1 MASTVAVRAPSSA
14 KKAPIVAA
22 GPAPHPAQ
30 PASPAALLSH
40 NHVQPAWPHAIPVQS
55 EAKTLNSPE
64 QAEPGIALPIQRKLA
79 IGGTSDPLEDEA
91 DPIAERVMSIRT
103 PYPVESGIANAP
115 HRVQRQ
121 CSCGGTCSKCKGEV
135 RDEDQGE
142 LQRKPVASTNV
153 RETNAPPIVH
163 QVLRSPGQALDS
175 ATRAFMEPRFGYDF
189 SGVRVHTDRRAAE
202 SAESI
207 HALAYTAGQDI
218 VFSHNTY
225 APFTH
230 QGRELLGHEL
240 AHTIQQRGS
249 GGVPPSPAPDGIFE
263 SSADAAGRAVA
274 NGQSIS
280 ADFPA
285 CGFGLARSPATPEV
299 LNDEDLVRAIQETS
313 DRLKQASYPGRDSD
327 VGWMAQ
333 LKAEAARRASF
344 KQPPA
349 ITPPKPAAAPKPP
362 LRDPAADRAAAV
374 ADAEAAA
381 AQIDQDLKAEDDDEP
396 LVTPMAISS
405 TKSTVK
411 PAATV
416 SADRARQKTPDP
428 AMARFLPGGFK
439 DEDIYKDSDAE
450 MKRIDE
456 RIARDREI
464 AKAPYNDRLQTV
476 RIKLQAKS
484 SYSYSRNEAFSH
496 MTGAEVWSEGMA
508 DGLFIESEKQS
519 VYEDQ
524 KSHQQFINEKM
535 AEDASNARAK
545 SESDRYQAWVA
556 QGEQFSSPQTIIQPF
571 VVAAAAPELVAAAY
585 FGTQTGAMA
594 GETYNSCVHG
604 TKEEC
609 AAAAAKLAA
618 QIALERATK
627 GRSGEAPTRSGG
639 KPPPPEDLTFPR
651 GTDVT
656 NASAF
661 PPPKLPTPVRETKL
675 EQAAARPR
683 DATPAPPEAGVET
696 PGAPQPEAEPVTTDP
711 ELKPYV
717 NNNPKATLPEIETG
731 TFLDTRA
738 QAGKL
743 KGVSRVEGAPEL
755 KVRSGDYR
763 FVRPDGTKI
772 RADLVE
778 PRTTNTSSIVTSI
791 FKKSGQAEVAVVRLG
806 EGTSGELSAA
816 QAESIARD
824 VVSTPGIT
832 INRVIVTKGSEIIV
846 DLP

>member
-1 MASTVAVRAPSSA
+1 MPWPIQAKLEVGAVDDPSE
-14 KKAPIVAA
+14 
-22 GPAPHPAQ
+22 
-30 PASPAALLSH
+30 
-40 NHVQPAWPHAIPVQS
+40 S
-55 EAKTLNSPE
+55 EADR
-64 QAEPGIALPIQRKLA
+64 IADQVVAMRNTVGAGSAPLA
-79 IGGTSDPLEDEA
+79 DVP
-91 DPIAERVMSIRT
+91 
-103 PYPVESGIANAP
+103 PVVNE
-115 HRVQRQ
+115 
-121 CSCGGTCSKCKGEV
+121 
-135 RDEDQGE
+135 
-142 LQRKPVASTNV
+142 
-153 RETNAPPIVH
+153 
-163 QVLRSPGQALDS
+163 VLRSAGRPLD
-175 ATRAFMEPRFGYDF
+175 AVVRTFMEPRFGYDF
-189 SGVRVHTDRRAAE
+189 SQVRVHTDRRAAE

-225 APFTH
+225 APSTH
-230 QGRELLGHEL
+230 HGRELLAHEL

-249 GGVPPSPAPDGIFE
+249 GGIPPSPAPDGIFE
-263 SSADAAGRAVA
+263 SSADAAGRAVP

-285 CGFGLARSPATPEV
+285 CGFGLAPSLATPEV
-299 LNDEDLVRAIQETS
+299 YNDEDLFRAIQETS

-362 LRDPAADRAAAV
+362 RRDPAADRAAAV
-374 ADAEAAA
+374 AEAEAAA
-381 AQIDQDLKAEDDDEP
+381 AQIDQDLKVEDDDEP

-405 TKSTVK
+405 SKSAVK

-416 SADRARQKTPDP
+416 SADRARQNTPDP

-464 AKAPYNDRLQTV
+464 AKTPYSDRLQTV
-476 RIKLQAKS
+476 RIKLQKKS
-484 SYSYSRNEAFSH
+484 SYWYSRNEAFSH

-524 KSHQQFINEKM
+524 KSRQQFINEKM
-535 AEDASNARAK
+535 AEDARNARAK
-545 SESDRYQAWVA
+545 FESDRYQAWVA

-609 AAAAAKLAA
+609 AVATAKLAA

-627 GRSGEAPTRSGG
+627 GKSGEAPTSSGG
-639 KPPPPEDLTFPR
+639 KPPSPEDLTFPR

-661 PPPKLPTPVRETKL
+661 PPPKMPTPVSEAELVASNARIPASIKPQEPQAHQQNWWALGGKGMAPPAYRDPEGNVRVSTDSPLLQPATRAGISPLRADQSGSSAPKEVKPVPVPGSTSSRQEVGTADTGKAPPVPAPDPL
-675 EQAAARPR
+675 AKTPAAPVPLAAAPAAPGVSPHERTGQAGTASQR
-683 DATPAPPEAGVET
+683 AVAQTARKQIAPPQAISEEAV
-696 PGAPQPEAEPVTTDP
+696 QRMQ
-711 ELKPYV
+711 
-717 NNNPKATLPEIETG
+717 NNPRPSSPG
-731 TFLDTRA
+731 R
-738 QAGKL
+738 
-743 KGVSRVEGAPEL
+743 KGRGSGVNYTIDHDHHEL
-755 KVRSGDYR
+755 
-763 FVRPDGTKI
+763 
-772 RADLVE
+772 AW
-778 PRTTNTSSIVTSI
+778 
-791 FKKSGQAEVAVVRLG
+791 QRLG
-806 EGTSGELSAA
+806 GHKDAPPAFVYDDQVYLDPS
-816 QAESIARD
+816 RW
-824 VVSTPGIT
+824 PP
-832 INRVIVTKGSEIIV
+832 RR
-846 DLP
+846 